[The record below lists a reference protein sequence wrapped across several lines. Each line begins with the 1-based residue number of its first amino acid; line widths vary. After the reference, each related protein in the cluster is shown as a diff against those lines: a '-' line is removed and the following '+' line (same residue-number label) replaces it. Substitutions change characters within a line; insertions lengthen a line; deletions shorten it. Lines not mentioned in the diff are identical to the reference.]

1 MDLSAAGLFGAFVG
15 LVAGWIN
22 YVFVV
27 GILQRKLRQLDKSET
42 PAERAAFE
50 DKLALMRR
58 IILSLDVVVFSVV
71 GYAVGHM
78 IAG

>member
-1 MDLSAAGLFGAFVG
+1 MDLSAAGLLGAFVG
-15 LVAGWIN
+15 LVAGWTN

-50 DKLALMRR
+50 DKLTLMRR